1 MVSILSGPDKRKRRS
16 TIGERPR
23 IASRSQRQKTQ
34 QMPYTQW
41 LRTTILRKRWFVW
54 VTAAW
59 AHWLVVLLLTMII
72 VHSPE
77 TFEELNLSMSF
88 LTDDRAADP
97 VELVSPFP
105 VLSDSS
111 EASESSEMTSIDE
124 SVAAVAVTSPLAAGL
139 DLPDPDS
146 FLPDAVRSLALKA
159 SNDGAEKS
167 KSTKPKKHVSGGTS
181 ANLPYGAASAG
192 SFSVWTVPANPK
204 RWEPYTII
212 IQIRLPDDISEYPLT
227 DLEGIVVGSD
237 GYRKPIPGGRR
248 GLLPVLDGFVR
259 LEVPIVSA
267 DARVQDTIYVKS
279 RMLAE
284 AQRLQIQF

>member
-1 MVSILSGPDKRKRRS
+1 
-16 TIGERPR
+16 
-23 IASRSQRQKTQ
+23 
-34 QMPYTQW
+34 MPYMQW
-41 LRTTILRKRWFVW
+41 LRERILRKRWFVW

-59 AHWLVVLLLTMII
+59 VHWLIVLLLTMMI

-88 LTDDRAADP
+88 LTDDQADDP

-105 VLSDSS
+105 VLSEAS
-111 EASESSEMTSIDE
+111 EASESSEVTSVDE
-124 SVAAVAVTSPLAAGL
+124 SVASVAVINPLAAGL

-146 FLPDAVRSLALKA
+146 FLPDAVRSLGLKA
-159 SNDGAEKS
+159 TDDGAEKS
-167 KSTKPKKHVSGGTS
+167 QSIKPAMQANAGEA

-212 IQIRLPDDISEYPLT
+212 IQIRLPDNIREYPLT

-237 GYRKPIPGGRR
+237 GYRKPIPGGRQGR
-248 GLLPVLDGFVR
+248 LPVLDGFVR